1 MNKVVYKIEVSSNL
15 YQGLQLKST
24 EFSEE
29 QDAIDSVSEALRQ
42 NDIHFSIKQTKKKK
56 VFINT
61 HQGELATIQPII
73 AYQLR

>member
-29 QDAIDSVSEALRQ
+29 QDAIDSVSEALHQ
-42 NDIHFSIKQTKKKK
+42 NNIHFTIKQTKTKK

-61 HQGELATIQPII
+61 KEGELATIQPLK